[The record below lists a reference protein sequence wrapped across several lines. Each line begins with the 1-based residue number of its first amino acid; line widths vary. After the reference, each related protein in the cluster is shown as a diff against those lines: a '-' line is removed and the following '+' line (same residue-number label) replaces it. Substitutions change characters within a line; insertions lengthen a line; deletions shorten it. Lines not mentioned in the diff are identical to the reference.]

1 MKRKNACREMTY
13 VRPRTDSTAQPAVP
27 TDIRLLFILLIVM
40 TLAVQ
45 NAHAYVAHG
54 YSEVFSMAPMSPV
67 DNDPNAPP
75 SMTRLSAIYP
85 NPFNPRTTI
94 AFDLA
99 QAGMVEVAIFDVRGD
114 RVRVL
119 ESGNQPVGRYQAT
132 WDGQDDR
139 GRDVATGTY
148 LCRLMTA
155 QGSQTR
161 KMVLA
166 R

>member
-1 MKRKNACREMTY
+1 LVAY
-13 VRPRTDSTAQPAVP
+13 RTAWDDGLCSLILFVFIMLST
-27 TDIRLLFILLIVM
+27 LE
-40 TLAVQ
+40 
-45 NAHAYVAHG
+45 AHAYVVRG
-54 YSEVFSMAPMSPV
+54 YSEVFSMATATASPV
-67 DNDPNAPP
+67 ENDPNAPP
-75 SMTRLSAIYP
+75 SVTRLTAIFP

-99 QAGMVEVAIFDVRGD
+99 QAGMIEVAIFDVRGV

-119 ESGNQPVGRYQAT
+119 ETGNKPVGRYVAT

-139 GRDVATGTY
+139 GRDAATGTY

-155 QGSQTR
+155 QGSQTW